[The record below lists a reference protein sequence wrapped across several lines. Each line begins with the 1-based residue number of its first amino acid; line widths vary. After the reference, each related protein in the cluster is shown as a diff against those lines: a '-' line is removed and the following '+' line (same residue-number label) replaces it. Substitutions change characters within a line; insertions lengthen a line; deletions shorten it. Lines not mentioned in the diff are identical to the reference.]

1 MKGTYLNICLEFYH
15 IGMPEPY
22 HHTIAV
28 IHGIV
33 SAVHGTCILLMLG
46 GSLRQNSLAF
56 TPWSSSTVGDQLKT
70 SRTTSSAVLQN
81 VSRAYGN
88 ATYLCGLCG
97 VNGKYF
103 DAALICREIVE
114 TALQTAQ
121 AYRMSVL
128 LPRTLLNRAYVILLA
143 ANCWTSIVADSV
155 FFGRDE
161 ARRRFTCIV
170 LDGMLDLMACMGV
183 QLLVMAN
190 YVGDYNP
197 SLYGFDET
205 IWYDDEWV
213 ARALNEFRMVVVV
226 SWSDLVSRTIFSLGL
241 VITTTSMKRL
251 LWRLPRNRSRVI
263 QSPAPIVFAIGA
275 TKKVLNSDKTGPT
288 PVEEMSQPQ
297 KTKTSYFE
305 TLATNFKWLFSR
317 RERIM
322 LRAAH
327 ISFGV
332 WGVVILGL
340 HIHASMQPTLPQCF
354 MQIRQWTVSRASCYL
369 VGLDCHKL
377 GISGEKNDFEMM
389 WSEFD
394 ASTVV
399 QLLIRHCPGLE
410 MPEILTKFSGLH
422 GIKVYNTTIR
432 QWGESAALTN
442 SNHPTM
448 ASLYLARVNLT
459 DGLLPIGL
467 QSPDFPSSMND
478 IEIYV
483 TNLRSLP
490 DDIATKWPQG
500 GLIYVEYGQLTTVP
514 LVLLRLKPVYL
525 ALTGNPITELPPE
538 LFEVPNLLYLGV
550 SDLDLQELPRNVT
563 QLSATLSRICIVNT
577 NISFFW
583 LWLDEFVERTGG
595 KRSPIRATGSPY
607 CNDLE
612 NLKAGTADTF
622 HLPLSPEFSQILMN
636 SSQENRQ
643 VISKTVDC
651 TLYNESLYY
660 PLTYDDS
667 INAISSLPPVKRR

>member
-1 MKGTYLNICLEFYH
+1 MLQQLSRAVLQTPRKAIQLSYWRFAVWWIIILSVHVVTCVFNALYAYGYWNLKGTYLNICLEFYH

-241 VITTTSMKRL
+241 VITTT
-251 LWRLPRNRSRVI
+251 N
-263 QSPAPIVFAIGA
+263 
-275 TKKVLNSDKTGPT
+275 
-288 PVEEMSQPQ
+288 
-297 KTKTSYFE
+297 
-305 TLATNFKWLFSR
+305 
-317 RERIM
+317 
-322 LRAAH
+322 
-327 ISFGV
+327 
-332 WGVVILGL
+332 
-340 HIHASMQPTLPQCF
+340 
-354 MQIRQWTVSRASCYL
+354 
-369 VGLDCHKL
+369 CHKL
-377 GISGEKNDFEMM
+377 GISGEKNDVEMM

-422 GIKVYNTTIR
+422 GIKVYNTTIM

-442 SNHPTM
+442 SNHPIM

-478 IEIYV
+478 IEICV
-483 TNLRSLP
+483 TNLRLLP

-538 LFEVPNLLYLGV
+538 LLEVPNLLYLGV

-583 LWLDEFVERTGG
+583 SWQDEFVERTGG
-595 KRSPIRATGSPY
+595 KRSPIRAAGSPY